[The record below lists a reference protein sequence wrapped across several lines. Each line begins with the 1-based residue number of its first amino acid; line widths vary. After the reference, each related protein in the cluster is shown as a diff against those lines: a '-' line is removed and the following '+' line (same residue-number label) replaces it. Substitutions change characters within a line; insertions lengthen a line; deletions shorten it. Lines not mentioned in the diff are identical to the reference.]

1 MEVALCSLRVGS
13 RVHLRVRGSSY
24 GYSDSRRP
32 EGVGK
37 DDALHFRIQLRRQEK
52 EKNLHQMS
60 TEDKIRFCRQSAAA
74 APQPCSAL
82 G

>member
-1 MEVALCSLRVGS
+1 MIAAQYPKGVEVALCSLRVGS

-32 EGVGK
+32 KGLDK
-37 DDALHFRIQLRRQEK
+37 DDALFFNIHLRRQEK

-60 TEDKIRFCRQSAAA
+60 TEEKIDFCRQS
-74 APQPCSAL
+74 
-82 G
+82 